1 MLLSRVQNVRPGFS
15 SQTTSVKLESFI
27 VKDSVNLS
35 FSDVYSPIIIQRPR
49 RIWEKVTHEVLQ
61 EHAELWERLAKL

>member
-1 MLLSRVQNVRPGFS
+1 MLSSCLQNVRPGFS

-27 VKDSVNLS
+27 VKDSVTLS
-35 FSDVYSPIIIQRPR
+35 FFDAYSPIIQRPR
-49 RIWEKVTHEVLQ
+49 RIWEKVAREVLQ

>member
-1 MLLSRVQNVRPGFS
+1 MLLSRLQNVRPGFS

-35 FSDVYSPIIIQRPR
+35 FSDVYSPIIQRPR